1 LPRCT
6 EGPWHELRTP
16 PFTGAGVT
24 LGAVVINQFQ
34 LAGVAFVLLLL
45 GALLVRYT
53 WRRGKTPADL

>member
-1 LPRCT
+1 MNYGRL
-6 EGPWHELRTP
+6 